1 MTGKSHKP
9 PHARQ
14 STKRILRF
22 ALVACLI
29 FAAADQLHPAE
40 ATRGA
45 PLTQPGAGR
54 TLATAAR
61 TGETGHVR
69 RVTFDRDV
77 APILYKYCSTCHRP
91 GESGPFN
98 LLTYDDARHHGHQ
111 IVAVTSTRFMP
122 PWLPAPGYGDF
133 VGARR
138 LTRSQLEIFK
148 RWVEEGE
155 PEGNP
160 KDLPPPPHF
169 IRGWQLGKPDL
180 VLTMA
185 RPYHLKASGWDVY
198 RNFILPVHINKPR
211 YVKAVEIEPGNTRI
225 IHHCNILVDPD
236 RSLRRR
242 VASDGQPG
250 FPGMDLRVA
259 SDVFDPAA
267 EFLFWKPGAPAYVE
281 PTGMSWELK
290 PGTDLIL
297 NAHMQPTG
305 KPEVLRARVGIY
317 FSNQPPSKFPVL
329 IELEHDSELNIPPGD
344 KDFVVTDQF
353 TLPMDV
359 DAYGVYPH
367 AHYLGKDLKGWAT
380 LPGGKRKWLIW
391 IPHWNLYWQGVYRY
405 VKPIFLP
412 RGAVLHMRYTYDNS
426 ADNPLNPNNPPKWV
440 HSGNRA
446 SDEMGHL
453 WIQVVPLKPKTNGVD
468 SRMVLQE
475 ALMRHWLAKYPGDF
489 VAHFNLGSVFQAER
503 KLNLATA
510 EYQKALAAQPRSA
523 TAENSLGTVLEAE
536 GEPAQAAA
544 YYRQAILFR
553 PDYAD
558 AHYNLGV
565 CLLAQGE
572 MEAARSEF
580 ENVLSLQPDD
590 AKARAHLADALR
602 ELAKKDYE
610 AGRTAPA
617 IQHLREV
624 VRLDPSD
631 ADTRINL
638 GTVLAREGD
647 FSEAEKCFEQAL
659 KLAPGNAV
667 ALRNL
672 ELARSILRKQ
682 R

>member
-1 MTGKSHKP
+1 
-9 PHARQ
+9 
-14 STKRILRF
+14 
-22 ALVACLI
+22 
-29 FAAADQLHPAE
+29 
-40 ATRGA
+40 
-45 PLTQPGAGR
+45 
-54 TLATAAR
+54 
-61 TGETGHVR
+61 
-69 RVTFDRDV
+69 
-77 APILYKYCSTCHRP
+77 
-91 GESGPFN
+91 
-98 LLTYDDARHHGHQ
+98 
-111 IVAVTSTRFMP
+111 MP

-138 LTRSQLEIFK
+138 LTSAQIDVLK
-148 RWVEEGE
+148 RWVADGE

-169 IRGWQLGKPDL
+169 VLGWQLGKPDL
-180 VLTMA
+180 ILTMS
-185 RPYHLKASGWDVY
+185 RPYHLRASGWDVY
-198 RNFILPVHINKPR
+198 RNFILSVPITKPH
-211 YVKAVEIEPGNTRI
+211 YVRAVEIEPGNTRI

-236 RSLRRR
+236 RSLQRR
-242 VASDGQPG
+242 VGADGQPG

-259 SDVFDPAA
+259 SDVFDPSG
-267 EFLFWKPGAPAYVE
+267 EFLFWKPGAAPYVE
-281 PTGMSWELK
+281 PPGMSWELK

-305 KPEVLRARVGIY
+305 KPEALQAKVGIY
-317 FSNQPPSKFPVL
+317 FTHQPPSKFPVL

-344 KDFVVTDQF
+344 KHFVVTDQF
-353 TLPMDV
+353 TLPIDV

-380 LPGGKRKWLIW
+380 LPNGKRKWLIW

-412 RGAVLHMRYTYDNS
+412 RGTVLHMRYTYDNS

-453 WIQVVPLKPKTNGVD
+453 WIQVVPLHPKTGNVD

-475 ALMRHWLAKYPGDF
+475 GLMRHWLAKYPGDF
-489 VAHFNLGSVFQAER
+489 VAHFNLGSVFQAEG
-503 KLNLATA
+503 KMDKAMTQ
-510 EYQKALAAQPRSA
+510 YQDALAARPRSA

-536 GEPAQAAA
+536 GKPAEAVA
-544 YYRQAILFR
+544 YYRRATSYR

-572 MEAARSEF
+572 PGPARSEF
-580 ENVLSLQPDD
+580 EQVLSLQPGDE
-590 AKARAHLADALR
+590 KARGHLADALR
-602 ELAKKDYE
+602 ELAKEDYA
-610 AGRTAPA
+610 AGRTAQA
-617 IQHLREV
+617 VESLRQV

-638 GTVLAREGD
+638 GTMLAREGD
-647 FSEAEKCFEQAL
+647 FAQAETCFEEAL

-667 ALRNL
+667 ARRNL

-682 R
+682 Y